1 MSFMAAFG
9 AQLAMNLLGSKRATP
24 PPVERSPT
32 FSTSG
37 YRGPTSGR
45 RGSQA
50 TKSRAAQVNVG
61 PDVAMAS
68 NIKSTVL
75 RRMLRETADTIKQAK
90 ATKA

>member
-9 AQLAMNLLGSKRATP
+9 AQLALNLLSKGKQGPKQIAP
-24 PPVERSPT
+24 PKD
-32 FSTSG
+32 FSTAG
-37 YRGPTSGR
+37 YRRGTGR

-50 TKSRAAQVNVG
+50 TKSRAADVFST
-61 PDVAMAS
+61 PDIGMAG

-75 RRMLRETADTIKQAK
+75 RRMLRETADTVKVAK